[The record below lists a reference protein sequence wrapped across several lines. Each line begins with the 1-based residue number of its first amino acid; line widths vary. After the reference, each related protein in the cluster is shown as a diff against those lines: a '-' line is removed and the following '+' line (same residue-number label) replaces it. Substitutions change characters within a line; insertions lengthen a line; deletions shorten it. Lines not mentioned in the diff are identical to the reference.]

1 MSLNAGTLYVSSYNN
16 GDFDTSTKF
25 SITLA
30 VPVIKAKRIRILSAS
45 IANLMMPFGVND
57 YNFRYIQ
64 TVSGTPT
71 TYDTA
76 ISQTRRWT
84 DVNAFV
90 TYMNTILSAGVT
102 MTYDSN
108 TNKLTL
114 VASAG
119 NTVAVPAWNYN
130 TTGSVA
136 QSAGYRLGFTNL
148 TTTPAAASVT
158 ADGFPNVILRTNVIY
173 VVSNISTDSNNDA
186 NIGNIIARIPV
197 NASWGSLIQYENVTS
212 QFGAPIFT
220 ERVKDI
226 QITLLDEDYQLLV
239 NPNNAYF
246 NIAIGV
252 EY

>member
-25 SITLA
+25 TITLA
-30 VPVIKAKRIRILSAS
+30 VPVVKAKRIRILSAS
-45 IANLMMPFGVND
+45 IAHLMFPFGVND
-57 YNFRYIQ
+57 YNFRYFQ
-64 TVSGTPT
+64 KVSGVTT
-71 TYDTA
+71 TYDVA

-84 DVNAFV
+84 DVAAFV
-90 TYMNTILSAGVT
+90 TYMNTILSGGVT

-108 TNKLTL
+108 TNALTL
-114 VASAG
+114 VASSG

-130 TTGSVA
+130 ATGSVA
-136 QSAGYRLGFTNL
+136 QSAGYRLGWTQN
-148 TTTPAAASVT
+148 TTTAFASSVT

-197 NASWGSLIQYENVTS
+197 NANWGSLIQYENKS
-212 QFGAPIFT
+212 AEFGAPVFT

-226 QITLLDEDYQLLV
+226 SITLLDEDYQLLV

-246 NIAIGV
+246 NIAIGI